1 MINYQK
7 IFQLTALLII
17 SMLFFFSCSSP
28 QWPAAAVNHQPEQ
41 SKTNGN
47 GTTPYLLNP
56 GDEIEIKFF
65 YYPELNDL
73 VTIRPDGKLNL
84 QLLPEL
90 SVTGLSVKE
99 LKQKLIKEYTT
110 HLKQPEITII
120 MRSFSNQR
128 IFIGGEV
135 NAPQVLP
142 LIDQMDVLQAVIQ
155 AGGFNED
162 ARKDSVIVISRDENK
177 NPYGRI
183 LNVQALLNGKE
194 QVKNIYLK
202 PYDIVVVPKTQ
213 IAQLNMFVKQYIR
226 DMLPVETTFQ
236 GGYQFT
242 ELR

>member
-1 MINYQK
+1 
-7 IFQLTALLII
+7 
-17 SMLFFFSCSSP
+17 
-28 QWPAAAVNHQPEQ
+28 
-41 SKTNGN
+41 
-47 GTTPYLLNP
+47 
-56 GDEIEIKFF
+56 
-65 YYPELNDL
+65 
-73 VTIRPDGKLNL
+73 
-84 QLLPEL
+84 
-90 SVTGLSVKE
+90 
-99 LKQKLIKEYTT
+99 
-110 HLKQPEITII
+110 

-213 IAQLNMFVKQYIR
+213 IALTQYVCQTIHQR
-226 DMLPVETTFQ
+226 YAT
-236 GGYQFT
+236 G
-242 ELR
+242 